1 MSIKRR
7 ISDKI
12 PSAPLELLI
21 TAPAARLNLVKRVRW
36 ARRMKER
43 FGTDYLHLGGA
54 GRYTGL
60 EGIALFY
67 RDIGEKLGLLDE
79 MEPLIAAETEKA
91 LAQTETARRTLADYR
106 CALVCRGLQ
115 TAPLRLKL
123 YASLGLPISHICLI
137 LTPEMRR
144 EMALTPELEAQL
156 MDRIQ
161 DAAGLY
167 AGGSP
172 ILLNPGEAE
181 LREVFAVVDAVV
193 GTGDVTLE
201 GLGAPLI
208 PAMSETVSLSFESY
222 VRNVFRLCDR
232 LSARTARDELIL
244 NRMPFQT
251 RYYPL
256 YDGSESLWAKEMW
269 ERMWLYRK
277 EDVQ

>member
-1 MSIKRR
+1 MRHHR
-7 ISDKI
+7 PLLD

-54 GRYTGL
+54 GRYAGL

-79 MEPLIAAETEKA
+79 MEPLSPQKRREAAGPD
-91 LAQTETARRTLADYR
+91 ETARRTLADYR
-106 CALVCRGLQ
+106 CALVCRGHR
-115 TAPLRLKL
+115 PL
-123 YASLGLPISHICLI
+123 ASPQAVQPGAAQPHLSDPD
-137 LTPEMRR
+137 PEMRR

-167 AGGSP
+167 AGGSL

-193 GTGDVTLE
+193 GTGTLPWK
-201 GLGAPLI
+201 GWAPLI

-222 VRNVFRLCDR
+222 VRNVF
-232 LSARTARDELIL
+232 
-244 NRMPFQT
+244 P
-251 RYYPL
+251 PL
-256 YDGSESLWAKEMW
+256 
-269 ERMWLYRK
+269 
-277 EDVQ
+277 